1 MKSPILLFSLPV
13 LILLTDVLH
22 AFAPNDLTGN
32 KIVLNVTGS
41 TAVVTKGIR
50 SFYFNSNQGH
60 LEKNHISGQW
70 YPTSLA
76 WHPAFSESS
85 KLVIGDITKE
95 YADVFLTF
103 QNTSS
108 GTFTYSFY
116 YSEDNSPIQKVDE
129 GLGTFTM
136 SSFEE
141 SEIPY
146 NYYFNDDFSDPYQ
159 SQQIWPIGTVSGLT
173 HNVTDG
179 KFMVTGTLEN
189 TGDRWQDINPNTILS
204 FRNDW
209 IIEGSM
215 FTNISSQSS
224 LNYFSAVGLDS
235 ESRDGFSI
243 EFSVGVHLGYVM
255 SEIYVSSFD
264 SFSSQYKSTTRES
277 MKEGRFRVFNLS
289 STKTL
294 TSQYNVANN
303 WITLYELNWE
313 TGLLTEK
320 NTYSGSDTTH
330 QFSNWQALENSM
342 VSPRNGLCNPKS
354 EQR

>member
-1 MKSPILLFSLPV
+1 M
-13 LILLTDVLH
+13 
-22 AFAPNDLTGN
+22 
-32 KIVLNVTGS
+32 
-41 TAVVTKGIR
+41 
-50 SFYFNSNQGH
+50 
-60 LEKNHISGQW
+60 
-70 YPTSLA
+70 
-76 WHPAFSESS
+76 
-85 KLVIGDITKE
+85 
-95 YADVFLTF
+95 
-103 QNTSS
+103 
-108 GTFTYSFY
+108 
-116 YSEDNSPIQKVDE
+116 DE

-179 KFMVTGTLEN
+179 KFMVGNSEN

-209 IIEGSM
+209 IIEDPM

-313 TGLLTEK
+313 TGLLTK
-320 NTYSGSDTTH
+320 KIPIPDLIQPI

-342 VSPRNGLCNPKS
+342 VSPEMDYVIPNLNRGNDQFEIVSLAEGDLGSTSFSVTEGPPFDVPTSIEGKKITVDYTLDDGSTGTNEFFFGSGGELWASTMLVILVPS
-354 EQR
+354 